1 MANKSLTDLTARTA
15 TADSDLL
22 HINSGGTD
30 YKETKS
36 DFLEG
41 EFNTY
46 FTNNSLL
53 TTQVDSLT
61 KQGTYFGRIEAYG
74 HTTETGVP
82 VNEYCWV
89 KVLIYSSA
97 MRTIEIWG
105 MNSFDTKHYYISKLN
120 GTWGSWTQAPSRA
133 EITSLNNSL
142 TNTFVTISAASSAVS
157 ITRNNS
163 YRYGNVLFVGVRFNV
178 SSAVSI
184 YGYVLQIPSTLR
196 CPTDV
201 YAPLMSSYFTTM
213 DGRGL
218 YLDAASY
225 TFRASESI
233 PAGDYTFYCP
243 ILVGNA
249 S

>member
-30 YKETKS
+30 YKETKAN
-36 DFLEG
+36 FLQG
-41 EFNTY
+41 AIHTSFGTSS
-46 FTNNSLL
+46 TLISQIDALP
-53 TTQVDSLT
+53 V
-61 KQGTYFGRIEAYG
+61 GTYVGTISSNG
-74 HTTETGVP
+74 HQTETGVP
-82 VNEYCWV
+82 KNSSFYVNCY
-89 KVLIYSSA
+89 KYSASSVICYI
-97 MRTIEIWG
+97 T
-105 MNSFDTKHYYISKLN
+105 SFTGISELYFKKCYG
-120 GTWGSWTQAPSRA
+120 GTWDSDWTLVPTRN

-142 TNTFVTISAASSAVS
+142 TNSFVTVISASAAVTV
-157 ITRNNS
+157 TRNNS

-178 SSAVSI
+178 SSAISI

-225 TFRASESI
+225 TFRASSAI
-233 PAGDYTFYCP
+233 PSGDYTFYCP
-243 ILVGNA
+243 ILVN
-249 S
+249 